1 MNLLLIVSGKK
12 SEIIKVNNLE
22 SDIKIKKIDEKDL
35 SRFSFINSLIKQD
48 KIDKLYFSV
57 YSIDYLRF
65 EFFMKLFLF
74 LNNLPGEIID
84 QSGRSIKFSKFKF
97 LLKDFPKFFLES
109 FLSVFVVIYYHIIFA
124 FKSEKI

>member
-12 SEIIKVNNLE
+12 SEIIKINNLE

-35 SRFSFINSLIKQD
+35 SKFSYINSLIKSE
-48 KIDKLYFSV
+48 KIEKLYFSV

-65 EFFMKLFLF
+65 SFFMNLYLF

-84 QSGRSIKFSKFKF
+84 QSGRKLQFSKLRFIF
-97 LLKDFPKFFLES
+97 SDLPKFCIES
-109 FLSVFVVIYYHIIFA
+109 FLSIFIVIYYHLIFS

>member
-12 SEIIKVNNLE
+12 SEIIKINNLE

-35 SRFSFINSLIKQD
+35 SKFSYINSLIKSE
-48 KIDKLYFSV
+48 KIEKLYFSV

-65 EFFMKLFLF
+65 SFFMNLYLL

-84 QSGRSIKFSKFKF
+84 QSGRKLQFSKLRFIF
-97 LLKDFPKFFLES
+97 SDLPKFCIES
-109 FLSVFVVIYYHIIFA
+109 FLSIFIVIYYHLIFS

>member
-12 SEIIKVNNLE
+12 SDIIKVNNLE

-65 EFFMKLFLF
+65 EFFMKLFL
-74 LNNLPGEIID
+74 LINNRPGEIID
-84 QSGRSIKFSKFKF
+84 QSGRRIKFSKFRF
-97 LLKDFPKFFLES
+97 LLKDFPKFLLES

-124 FKSEKI
+124 FKYEKI

>member
-65 EFFMKLFLF
+65 EFFMKLFL
-74 LNNLPGEIID
+74 LINNLPGEIID
-84 QSGRSIKFSKFKF
+84 QSGRRIKFSKFMF
-97 LLKDFPKFFLES
+97 LLKDFPKFLLES

>member
-65 EFFMKLFLF
+65 EFFMKLFL
-74 LNNLPGEIID
+74 LINNLPGEIID
-84 QSGRSIKFSKFKF
+84 QSGRSIKFSKSKF
-97 LLKDFPKFFLES
+97 IFKDFPKFLLES

>member
-12 SEIIKVNNLE
+12 SDIIKVNNLE

-65 EFFMKLFLF
+65 EFFMKLFL
-74 LNNLPGEIID
+74 LINNIPGEIID
-84 QSGRSIKFSKFKF
+84 QSGRRIKFSKFRF
-97 LLKDFPKFFLES
+97 LLKDFPKFLLES

-124 FKSEKI
+124 FKYEKI